1 MCLECWIWQKEERGR
16 LAPWP
21 CFWLGQWCSEQGG
34 GQAQRYAEIQVGR
47 RWEPVGTEAETDS
60 SLNHRER
67 HRPRNCTRG
76 RTRSG
81 DRWTSGLGRQMSL
94 CLFLPCSPG
103 LLISWAHATPPATR
117 PPAAAAAAVT
127 IKPDS
132 SLAQSP
138 SPLLSLLP
146 SFPAIISLVRNEP
159 QRWSPTAAPSWSL
172 CWAAVGTMAVTG
184 EGHRAEG
191 KLEAQLPP
199 GRATTATVLR
209 GLDTLNP
216 R

>member
-1 MCLECWIWQKEERGR
+1 M
-16 LAPWP
+16 
-21 CFWLGQWCSEQGG
+21 
-34 GQAQRYAEIQVGR
+34 
-47 RWEPVGTEAETDS
+47 
-60 SLNHRER
+60 NHRER
-67 HRPRNCTRG
+67 HRQRNCTRG
-76 RTRSG
+76 RARSG

-103 LLISWAHATPPATR
+103 LLISWAHATPPATL
-117 PPAAAAAAVT
+117 PPAAAAAVT

-146 SFPAIISLVRNEP
+146 SFPAIISLVLVRNEP
-159 QRWSPTAAPSWSL
+159 KRLEPDSCSILELVLGGTGNN
-172 CWAAVGTMAVTG
+172 AVKG
-184 EGHRAEG
+184 EGHRVER

-216 R
+216 C